1 LAGDPENAEFTKTK
15 VRNTKDF
22 IQILEEAY
30 YKRELYSIMR
40 IIWLTLTLQKAKQ
53 RKSNSRNSISLF
65 ESLLLMKGNRKE
77 LSVIISN

>member
-30 YKRELYSIMR
+30 YKRELYS
-40 IIWLTLTLQKAKQ
+40 KAKEI
-53 RKSNSRNSISLF
+53 KLKKF
-65 ESLLLMKGNRKE
+65 HF
-77 LSVIISN
+77 IIRITLVNEREP